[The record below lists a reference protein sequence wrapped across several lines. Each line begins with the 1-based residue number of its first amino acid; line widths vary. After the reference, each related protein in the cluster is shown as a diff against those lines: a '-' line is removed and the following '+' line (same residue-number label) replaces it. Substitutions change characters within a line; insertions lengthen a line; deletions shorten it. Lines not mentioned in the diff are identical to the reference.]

1 MSLQI
6 SAKSPSREA
15 LPALPKDL
23 NLQPENNWL
32 SMEIC
37 VLGHMLHLRFWFT
50 DSSDRMGVCWKS
62 LVRIWLPISSS
73 SPWPMTK
80 ASDILW
86 RSAQEMSLGSASQSA
101 FQLQYRGFVLSH
113 CIRSLFLYQTIG
125 SAALWMICLVF
136 HFIIS
141 PRKYLRSLSIPS
153 PF

>member
-62 LVRIWLPISSS
+62 LVRI
-73 SPWPMTK
+73 
-80 ASDILW
+80 
-86 RSAQEMSLGSASQSA
+86 
-101 FQLQYRGFVLSH
+101 
-113 CIRSLFLYQTIG
+113 
-125 SAALWMICLVF
+125 
-136 HFIIS
+136 
-141 PRKYLRSLSIPS
+141 
-153 PF
+153 